1 MKLLACDDD
10 PSVGQMLQATLE
22 AESWDVSFTTLGS
35 ECIALMDS
43 VSPDV
48 VVLDRVM
55 PGLGGMEVAQRIRSD
70 GYRGP
75 ILLFSAFTGP
85 DLENDARALNVVPV
99 PKVDVEGLLRILEG
113 LRGAGSAPSGRA

>member
-10 PSVGQMLQATLE
+10 ASVGQMLRATLE
-22 AESWDVSFTTLGS
+22 PDGWEVEFTTLGT
-35 ECIALMDS
+35 ECIALMTR
-43 VSPDV
+43 VEPDV

-55 PGLGGMEVAQRIRSD
+55 PGLGGMEVAQRVRAD

-99 PKVDVEGLLRILEG
+99 PKDNVEDLLRRLEEM
-113 LRGAGSAPSGRA
+113 RGAVSG

>member
-10 PSVGQMLQATLE
+10 PSVGQMLTATLATE
-22 AESWDVSFTTLGS
+22 GWDVSFTTLGT

-43 VSPDV
+43 AAPDV

-85 DLENDARALNVVPV
+85 DLENDAKALHVVPV
-99 PKVDVEGLLRILEG
+99 PKLDVEALVRILNE
-113 LRGAGSAPSGRA
+113 LRGAGSTDPAVA

>member
-10 PSVGQMLQATLE
+10 PSVGQMLKATLE
-22 AESWDVSFTTLGS
+22 TDGWDVSFTTLGS
-35 ECIALMDS
+35 ECIGLIDS

-85 DLENDARALNVVPV
+85 DLENDARALDVVPV
-99 PKVDVEGLLRILEG
+99 PKMDVEELLRILHG
-113 LRGAGSAPSGRA
+113 LGGPGSDTA

>member
-10 PSVGQMLQATLE
+10 PSVGQMLTATLE
-22 AESWDVSFTTLGS
+22 TEGWDVSFTTLGT

-55 PGLGGMEVAQRIRSD
+55 PGQGGMEVAQRIRSD

-85 DLENDARALNVVPV
+85 DLENDAKALDVVPV
-99 PKVDVEGLLRILEG
+99 PKVDVEGLLRILTQ
-113 LRGAGSAPSGRA
+113 LRGTGPTLA

>member
-10 PSVGQMLQATLE
+10 ASVGQMLRATLE
-22 AESWDVSFTTLGS
+22 PDGWEVEFTTLGT
-35 ECIALMDS
+35 ECIARMASL
-43 VSPDV
+43 SPDV

-55 PGLGGMEVAQRIRSD
+55 PGLGGMEVAQRLRSG

-85 DLENDARALNVVPV
+85 DLENDARALNVIPV
-99 PKVDVEGLLRILEG
+99 PKENVELLLDQLG
-113 LRGAGSAPSGRA
+113 QVRGGVSG

>member
-1 MKLLACDDD
+1 MKVLACDDD
-10 PSVGQMLQATLE
+10 ASVGQMLRATLE
-22 AESWDVSFTTLGS
+22 PDGWEVEFTTLGT
-35 ECIALMDS
+35 ECLALLTT

-55 PGLGGMEVAQRIRSD
+55 PGLGGMEVAQRMRSE

-99 PKVDVEGLLRILEG
+99 PKENVELLLSELEQV
-113 LRGAGSAPSGRA
+113 RGAVSG

>member
-1 MKLLACDDD
+1 
-10 PSVGQMLQATLE
+10 MLTATLATE
-22 AESWDVSFTTLGS
+22 GWDVSFTTLGT

-43 VSPDV
+43 IAPDV

-85 DLENDARALNVVPV
+85 DLENDAKALHVVPV
-99 PKVDVEGLLRILEG
+99 PKLDVEALVRILNE
-113 LRGAGSAPSGRA
+113 LRGAGSTDPAVA

>member
-10 PSVGQMLQATLE
+10 ASVGQMLRAALE
-22 AESWDVSFTTLGS
+22 PDGWEVEFTTLGT
-35 ECIALMDS
+35 ECIALMATAN
-43 VSPDV
+43 PDV

-55 PGLGGMEVAQRIRSD
+55 PGLGGMEVAQRLRSD

-99 PKVDVEGLLRILEG
+99 PKADAHQLISRLEELR
-113 LRGAGSAPSGRA
+113 SALSG